1 MNLKTLATYIGR
13 AIVLLSF
20 GFLFYVLKGLDFSLI
35 LPLFKATWL
44 LYILALSL
52 LFALLYL
59 FNASAWRD
67 ILELIIDKKVSK
79 EAIAVYLKTVIFK
92 YLPGNVFHF
101 LGRHS
106 LSGSEGLDHKK
117 ILLSNTFEIL
127 FLLFNVLGLL
137 LFGTMF
143 FDFKIDLWGYFVLKR
158 ELILALFLLIFSLAI
173 FFAYIKGYLRYL
185 KKHSFKVLKI
195 VAKNS
200 IFLLGSALILVAVF
214 ALMLGVDFSLKTV
227 FETVFVALIA
237 WLLGFVIPGAPGGIG
252 IRESIFVML
261 LPPIL
266 AISKEMVLVGALL
279 YRIITILGEG
289 VTYFISTLFKKEPR

>member
-13 AIVLLSF
+13 VIVLLSF

-35 LPLFKATWL
+35 LPVFKPVWL
-44 LYILALSL
+44 GFILTLSL
-52 LFALLYL
+52 SFALIYL

-67 ILELIIDKKVSK
+67 ILELITDKKISK
-79 EAIAVYLKTVIFK
+79 KAIGVYLKTVIFK

-106 LSGSEGLDHKK
+106 LSGNEGLNHKK

-127 FLLFNVLGLL
+127 FLLFSVLGLL

-143 FDFKIDLWGYFVLKR
+143 FDFKIDLWGYFILKR
-158 ELILALFLLIFSLAI
+158 EFILVIFLLILVSATV
-173 FFAYIKGYLRYL
+173 FAYIKGYLRYL
-185 KKHSFKVLKI
+185 KKHSLKVLMII
-195 VAKNS
+195 VKNS
-200 IFLLGSALILVAVF
+200 MFLLGSALILAAVF
-214 ALMLGVDFSLKTV
+214 GLMLGVDFSARSL

-252 IRESIFVML
+252 IRESIFVVL

-266 AISKEMVLVGALL
+266 ALSKEMVLVGALL
-279 YRIITILGEG
+279 YRVITIFGEAM
-289 VTYFISTLFKKEPR
+289 TYFISTLFEKE